1 MYTKIS
7 TYHMERDEWLKL
19 RKEGIG
25 GSDAGAICGLN
36 PYASPMSVYQDKTSP
51 EITGQDN
58 VREGIWKTMWR
69 KDLWKLP
76 D

>member
-25 GSDAGAICGLN
+25 GSDAGAIRNRWICC
-36 PYASPMSVYQDKTSP
+36 
-51 EITGQDN
+51 
-58 VREGIWKTMWR
+58 
-69 KDLWKLP
+69 
-76 D
+76 

>member
-1 MYTKIS
+1 MGVTKIP
-7 TYHMERDEWLKL
+7 TAGMDRQEWLKL

-51 EITGQDN
+51 EIYGGY
-58 VREGIWKTMWR
+58 RI
-69 KDLWKLP
+69 
-76 D
+76 